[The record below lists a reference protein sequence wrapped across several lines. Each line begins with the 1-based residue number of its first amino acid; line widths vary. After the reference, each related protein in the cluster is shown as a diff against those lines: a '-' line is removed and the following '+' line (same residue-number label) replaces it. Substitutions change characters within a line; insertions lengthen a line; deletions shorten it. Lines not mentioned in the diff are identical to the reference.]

1 MASLER
7 RGDRYRLVFRY
18 AGQKH
23 QVALKTTDE
32 QEADDLLARV
42 ERKLELLANGELSL
56 PDGGDIS
63 TFVVTDGRR
72 AEKLAAIPRFTLE
85 DAFKEYQ
92 AARRSI
98 EATSLTTIKIH
109 LAHFSRI
116 LKPRT
121 QLHKL
126 TFDSLQHY
134 VNSRQDEGA
143 SPVTVRKEITSLCG
157 VWAWALRSDK
167 VTGVF
172 PNRGLEYRKTAEKP
186 PFQTWAEIERKIRQ
200 GAGDELWDCLF
211 LGLKEIE
218 GVLEYAQKN
227 SIHDCFYPMVVMAA
241 HTGARRSEIL
251 RSQAHDFDFAGKVV
265 TIREKKRVRGQYST
279 RRVPLTPLLTKVMKN
294 WFKKHSAGFT
304 FLIDGHPLTPD
315 KAHRVF
321 QQTFAK
327 SKWERV
333 KGWHVFRHSF
343 ASNCA
348 AKGTDQRSIDTWMGH
363 QTEEQRRRYR
373 HLFPDQ
379 QHKELGRVFS

>member
-32 QEADDLLARV
+32 REAEDLLNRV
-42 ERKLELLANGELSL
+42 ERKLELLANGEVSL

-72 AEKLAAIPRFTLE
+72 AEKPSTVLRLTLD
-85 DAFKEYQ
+85 DAFQEYQ
-92 AARRSI
+92 AARQSV
-98 EATSLTTIKIH
+98 EPTTLTTIKIH
-109 LAHFSRI
+109 LAHVSRI
-116 LKPRT
+116 LKART
-121 QLHKL
+121 QLRKL
-126 TFDSLQHY
+126 SFDSLQHY
-134 VNSRQDEGA
+134 VNRRQEEGA

-157 VWAWALRSDK
+157 VWAWASRSDK

-186 PFQTWAEIERKIRQ
+186 PFQTWAEIERQVRQ
-200 GAGDELWDCLF
+200 GASEDLWDCLF

-218 GVLEYAQKN
+218 GVLAYAKEN
-227 SIHDCFYPMVVMAA
+227 AVDACFYPMLVMAA

-251 RSQAHDFDFAGKVV
+251 RSQVHDFDFAGKVV

-279 RRVPLTPLLTKVMKN
+279 RRVPLTPLLTSVMKT
-294 WFKKHSAGFT
+294 WFKKHAAGFT
-304 FLIDGHPLTPD
+304 FLADGQPLSPD
-315 KAHRVF
+315 RAHRIL
-321 QQTFAK
+321 QRTFAK
-327 SKWERV
+327 SKWKRV